1 MHGCAGASFDSVL
14 GDAAATHSF
23 SQCYRAT
30 RRDGFGGSSRLR
42 SSLFCAHRDETEVKP
57 VIVGVTQRRQPRTSG
72 RLLRPCSMEGSD
84 IEATLSRRLHEAVRK
99 GDAGGVA
106 AALSSGIVL
115 ADDPNKDSG
124 GCTAILEATRYGQ
137 AAVASVLLDFGCDAC
152 LGDNRGWTALHEVF
166 KSPAVAKL
174 LFENVPSAAW
184 KSVADSVYGLTPLH
198 ACVKS
203 AVSSSAAPTAGQLE
217 VIREVASRCRA
228 DAVTLDGETCLHLAA
243 SGRYDRPE
251 VVRVLLQAAPIRNV
265 QNARGET
272 ALHLALINSHYK
284 TAALLIDPPRSELDC
299 LKLKTACQKAK
310 LPRIPER
317 GSASSEEQ
325 RQNCAHEAGR
335 TDTVDSL
342 AEDMQRSDVH
352 DKDGSVKTTD
362 KTESR
367 IQNGDASHEANG
379 SSVSSDAQ
387 EEAAQAVERTEN
399 KEVHSERAASGSTEV
414 SGASNG
420 TVDLSNSSD
429 CSEAQTSSPPVQL
442 RVSRATSVSGR
453 PAPPIRDKHTQTTDL
468 LDTSLCD
475 RFGQT
480 VLHYCTSRNAAD
492 LLEPLLRNYGVCDVQ
507 DLRGDTA
514 LHVAARRGHDKCV
527 ALLLDFGA
535 DASLRN
541 DEGMTPLDLAI
552 AAGFADATKILYENA
567 TEPLLRNAD
576 VLRRQDSV
584 RRCTVIGKM
593 FLEHSSQMAEL
604 EHSGPA

>member
-1 MHGCAGASFDSVL
+1 MYIYLASFYFSFPISRMDSVRAKRIPPEL
-14 GDAAATHSF
+14 DEAATM
-23 SQCYRAT
+23 ALE
-30 RRDGFGGSSRLR
+30 RRCIVPSS
-42 SSLFCAHRDETEVKP
+42 DEEDVTEVKP
-57 VIVGVTQRRQPRTSG
+57 VIVGVTQRQPGTSG

-106 AALSSGIVL
+106 ASLSSGIVL

-137 AAVASVLLDFGCDAC
+137 PAVASVLLDFGCDAC

-203 AVSSSAAPTAGQLE
+203 AVSSSAAPTPSQLE
-217 VIREVASRCRA
+217 VIREVASRCRT
-228 DAVTLDGETCLHLAA
+228 DAISLDGETCLHLAA

-251 VVRVLLQAAPIRNV
+251 VVRVLLQAAAIRNV

-272 ALHLALINSHYK
+272 ALHLALINGHYK
-284 TAALLIDPPRSELDC
+284 TAALLIDPPRSEPDC
-299 LKLKTACQKAK
+299 LKLKTACQNGK

-317 GSASSEEQ
+317 GSASSEKE
-325 RQNCAHEAGR
+325 RQDCADDAGR
-335 TDTVDSL
+335 TDTVYSL
-342 AEDMQRSDVH
+342 AEDRQARDAH
-352 DKDGSVKTTD
+352 DKDGSEQVTD
-362 KTESR
+362 KSESR
-367 IQNGDASHEANG
+367 IENGDVSHEADG
-379 SSVSSDAQ
+379 SSCSSEAQ
-387 EEAAQAVERTEN
+387 EEPTKIVERTES
-399 KEVHSERAASGSTEV
+399 KEVHNKQASSASTEV
-414 SGASNG
+414 SETFNG
-420 TVDLSNSSD
+420 EVDLSNSSQR
-429 CSEAQTSSPPVQL
+429 SEEHTASPPVQL

-453 PAPPIRDKHTQTTDL
+453 PAPPIRDKHTQTADL

-552 AAGFADATKILYENA
+552 AAGFAGATKILYENA

-604 EHSGPA
+604 EHSGPG

>member
-1 MHGCAGASFDSVL
+1 MAL
-14 GDAAATHSF
+14 E
-23 SQCYRAT
+23 
-30 RRDGFGGSSRLR
+30 RRCVVPCS
-42 SSLFCAHRDETEVKP
+42 DEEDDTEVKP
-57 VIVGVTQRRQPRTSG
+57 VIVGVTQRRQPGTSG

-203 AVSSSAAPTAGQLE
+203 AVSSSAAPTASQLE

-251 VVRVLLQAAPIRNV
+251 VVRVLLHAAPIRNV
-265 QNARGET
+265 QNVRGET
-272 ALHLALINSHYK
+272 ALHLALVNGHYK
-284 TAALLIDPPRSELDC
+284 TAALLIDPPRSEPDC

-317 GSASSEEQ
+317 GSASSGSVSSEEQ
-325 RQNCAHEAGR
+325 RHNGADGAGPAG
-335 TDTVDSL
+335 TVDSV
-342 AEDMQRSDVH
+342 AEDRQTSDAH
-352 DKDGSVKTTD
+352 DKDGSEQTTD
-362 KTESR
+362 KTEPR
-367 IQNGDASHEANG
+367 IQNGDVSHEADG
-379 SSVSSDAQ
+379 SSCSSEAQ
-387 EEAAQAVERTEN
+387 EELTQAVERTEK
-399 KEVHSERAASGSTEV
+399 KEVDNEHEPPESTDGSEK
-414 SGASNG
+414 SNG
-420 TVDLSNSSD
+420 TADLSNSSD
-429 CSEAQTSSPPVQL
+429 GFKEQTASPPVQL

-453 PAPPIRDKHTQTTDL
+453 PAPPIRDKHTQTADL

-480 VLHYCTSRNAAD
+480 VLHYCTSRNAAG

-576 VLRRQDSV
+576 VLRRNDSV
-584 RRCTVIGKM
+584 RRCTVIGNM

-604 EHSGPA
+604 EHSGPG